1 MSTDDDKKPG
11 NMKGKGKS
19 GAVRPP
25 VIDLKATEVKDGKNS
40 GKTEKPAAKAAP
52 RPGKA
57 PPAPRKAPG
66 KKAPDQK
73 PGADKATGK
82 EAGKAAAKGVVA
94 KDAAAKDAAV
104 GNTKDMGA
112 AKSATAPAKAGEA
125 AKKETAA
132 KEAKA
137 TPKAET
143 TGPEATGK
151 VPPKSGESKIT
162 ARDKGKDQPASP
174 KAGKKDGK
182 KDNEKPGEKNG
193 KKTGE
198 QEKPAEK
205 ATTPGKK
212 KNVAKEAAKAPAA
225 SEGTKTTAPAASGAT
240 GPGRLPPQPRK
251 GAAAKG
257 ALALAVLLGI
267 GAAGGGGYWLY
278 QKTQTTSRTQ
288 AAATQAANQLAAEIG
303 EMKKE
308 LAALRQ
314 ENAALKKGLEELRSR
329 AATAPAARPQELA
342 ALRESSDKLA
352 EMVNANS
359 RGLAETRQKLSDL
372 AARFAAIEGALS
384 KAAENG
390 EATPAQQ
397 QAAASLKAEQIRQQ
411 MEKSLGSL
419 KAKLSELEK
428 RLAETGG
435 QTGVPEEVSKQL
447 AAHEAA
453 LKELR
458 GKLEEM
464 RGGTAKAAETAS
476 KAAAQAAAAVA
487 ALEALKKNPPKPRIT
502 PPPAGAIFAA
512 LHEKAR
518 KGEPFAEE
526 LNELKKWLPG
536 LDLYARL
543 DKVAATGA
551 RPRAALGKQLDELA
565 AKYAA
570 ARAEAMKKQ
579 GGGGLLGSI
588 KSRLSKVVKVRKAG
602 QADWAGALAEARKA
616 LAGGS
621 LAAAINVLNGQP
633 GEKPEDVAAWLA
645 EAEKRMLVDKSVS
658 GLGDFVIAHI
668 ADFTKNAGKTE

>member
-94 KDAAAKDAAV
+94 KDAAAKDTAV
-104 GNTKDMGA
+104 KNTKDMGA
-112 AKSATAPAKAGEA
+112 AKSATAPTKAGEA

-137 TPKAET
+137 NPKAET

-151 VPPKSGESKIT
+151 VAPKAGDSKIT
-162 ARDKGKDQPASP
+162 AKDKGKDQPASP
-174 KAGKKDGK
+174 KAVKKDGE
-182 KDNEKPGEKNG
+182 KDSEKPGEKPGEKNG
-193 KKTGE
+193 KKTSE

-212 KNVAKEAAKAPAA
+212 KNGAKEAAK
-225 SEGTKTTAPAASGAT
+225 APAASGAT

-397 QAAASLKAEQIRQQ
+397 QAAASLKTEQIRQQ
-411 MEKSLGSL
+411 MEKSLGGL

-621 LAAAINVLNGQP
+621 LAAAIDVLNGQP